1 MGVLQVQDTIGCEE
15 DMLELDSNVQVHT
28 GNIREKVRKTCK
40 RIQDLRFDQITSAIP
55 SHRYDEWRE
64 ALNLLETLTITCYD
78 TVPQTST
85 VPATSSTDVVA
96 STSGLNIAAAAA
108 TSSTTATT
116 TTSTGNHNDEVN
128 TSIVNDD
135 DFGTQNSY
143 FLDCELIEVDGSD
156 HSLPDLQVINFKTM
170 PTESDIEQNMESP
183 EITRLQY

>member
-55 SHRYDEWRE
+55 SHRYDEWRG
-64 ALNLLETLTITCYD
+64 ALNLLEKITIACYNN
-78 TVPQTST
+78 VPQTST
-85 VPATSSTDVVA
+85 VPATSSSDVVA

-108 TSSTTATT
+108 AASSSTTATT

-135 DFGTQNSY
+135 EFGT
-143 FLDCELIEVDGSD
+143 
-156 HSLPDLQVINFKTM
+156 
-170 PTESDIEQNMESP
+170 
-183 EITRLQY
+183 